1 VRAGVVAA
9 VTGGLRREVSTVG
22 GVPHPLRIHVQGLG
36 IPIGGVV
43 FRPPR
48 GVEGAH
54 EAFVLLSQRL
64 RGGALPLLR
73 AGREHLSS
81 PLLLLLLLLRKGVV
95 GHLRVPLDVLRCS
108 VGYITLVLML
118 VLVLMHLV
126 LEPVVAEIP
135 GETVA
140 DGRGAR
146 DNRVSR
152 RRAHRGIRSPAIGA
166 LLRDLR
172 RHSLRDSLLDV
183 GKAAAGVVPG
193 WVMENN
199 LLAAAASLL
208 GGGTGAAR
216 LMNSF
221 RRPLAPFGRIFP
233 HGAGADADA
242 VDDTGDDLI
251 CLALLAIALLALAV
265 APSRRV
271 PIPGAAAGDRVPR
284 ASPFVPLLRGGAAA
298 ARVALEARGGV
309 EGS

>member
-1 VRAGVVAA
+1 M
-9 VTGGLRREVSTVG
+9 
-22 GVPHPLRIHVQGLG
+22 
-36 IPIGGVV
+36 
-43 FRPPR
+43 
-48 GVEGAH
+48 
-54 EAFVLLSQRL
+54 
-64 RGGALPLLR
+64 
-73 AGREHLSS
+73 
-81 PLLLLLLLLRKGVV
+81 
-95 GHLRVPLDVLRCS
+95 
-108 VGYITLVLML
+108 LVLVL

-135 GETVA
+135 GESVA
-140 DGRGAR
+140 DGRGAG
-146 DNRVSR
+146 DNRVSS
-152 RRAHRGIRSPAIGA
+152 RRAHRGIRAAAIGA

-183 GKAAAGVVPG
+183 GKAGGMVPG

-216 LMNSF
+216 LMNPF
-221 RRPLAPFGRIFP
+221 RRPLAPFGRILP
-233 HGAGADADA
+233 GPDADADADA

-251 CLALLAIALLALAV
+251 RLALLAIALLALAV

>member
-1 VRAGVVAA
+1 
-9 VTGGLRREVSTVG
+9 
-22 GVPHPLRIHVQGLG
+22 
-36 IPIGGVV
+36 
-43 FRPPR
+43 
-48 GVEGAH
+48 
-54 EAFVLLSQRL
+54 
-64 RGGALPLLR
+64 
-73 AGREHLSS
+73 
-81 PLLLLLLLLRKGVV
+81 
-95 GHLRVPLDVLRCS
+95 
-108 VGYITLVLML
+108 ML
-118 VLVLMHLV
+118 VLVMMHLV

-146 DNRVSR
+146 DNRVSS
-152 RRAHRGIRSPAIGA
+152 RRAHRGVGAPAIGA

-233 HGAGADADA
+233 HDADAGADA

-251 CLALLAIALLALAV
+251 RLALLAIALLALAV